1 MSLSLIPSTG
11 HSNTPPAFLQE
22 LKMGRIRLTSCLT
35 RLSRKPDPAK
45 FDVTAGNETATNIDA
60 WRPPRAESR
69 GSHTCIEGQ
78 MLPVP
83 FAYVQL
89 PSDHF
94 QHPTLFQKPTRS
106 AVDHNVEE
114 QRLTKTTYL
123 VARPKQDR
131 REQQLG
137 AEARVW
143 LKQTDFG
150 WMDRGLA

>member
-45 FDVTAGNETATNIDA
+45 FDVTAGNETATNI
-60 WRPPRAESR
+60 

-89 PSDHF
+89 PSNHF